1 MMYKIFIVKKV
12 TESYADTIE
21 MFGLSNLISQ
31 ILSQTV
37 NNSENIIIKDKGSY
51 YEVKSKSEISEELI
65 NSLEYFPIFKW
76 VIRDFGETFEEDCF
90 DYPKQREYKKE
101 KQEAIQSVRKEH
113 SSYSHKGI
121 RDQKLNK
128 INNIYENDKRIYPEL
143 DVYSQIITPNNIIS
157 FRKLYKNFYLNKD
170 QFQYLIKYILDYY
183 SDNECNLDKSNLSSF
198 MDKAPALQIYNP
210 TSGKG
215 VNKPKASGASTG
227 GVKLSWVSETMKI
240 SGALSNMLCQLVK
253 VGGRSYDLKIIVP
266 DFKRVKY
273 SQQRKIVQGL
283 KKNIKGNTPIK
294 VDIFNLLLIIKELI
308 INTEE
313 YQDFQAAN
321 VLSGLNSTYQKDLGQ
336 NKAVVNIG
344 KLNTPAFIK
353 FNNEDEAIDWIEI
366 INEQI
371 QIIGSIEE
379 MGDSI
384 QGLINYR
391 TFFTSSHF
399 ESWMKFSFWFAS
411 YVMSRLSQKKYIR
424 TFRVSTLNK
433 IFNNMKIKDLKITEI
448 IENEGFQKVAYA
460 IRKSTVTLQFTPKES
475 RKFEVRY
482 GLAQTLQNKSKTTQ
496 DLAEFIGDF
505 IATYNAETARKAEL
519 SKGFRLPIR
528 DNELN
533 TFYPLLDKCSSK
545 VIGSLLASYG
555 FALEEKEEI
564 NMNNEN
570 DETE

>member
-1 MMYKIFIVKKV
+1 MYKTFTIKKK
-12 TESYADTIE
+12 TGSYADTIE
-21 MFGLSNLISQ
+21 MFGLANFINEILIR
-31 ILSQTV
+31 TDAP
-37 NNSENIIIKDKGSY
+37 SEKISIEDFGAYS
-51 YEVKSKSEISEELI
+51 EVRPKSEITEEMI
-65 NSLEYFPIFKW
+65 NSLEYFPVFKY
-76 VIRDFGETFEEDCF
+76 VVREFGETFDEDYF
-90 DYPKQREYKKE
+90 NYPKQREYKKE
-101 KQEAIQSVRKEH
+101 KQELIQSIRKEY
-113 SSYSHKGI
+113 SSSNQKNI
-121 RDQKLNK
+121 RDQKLKEANDVYNK
-128 INNIYENDKRIYPEL
+128 EKHIYPEL

-157 FRKLYKNFYLNKD
+157 FRKLYNNFYLNKEY
-170 QFQYLIKYILDYY
+170 FGYLIKYILDYY
-183 SDNECNLDKSNLSSF
+183 SGNEYKLSKNNLRSF
-198 MDKAPALQIYNP
+198 VYKAPALQIYNP

-266 DFKRVKY
+266 DFKKVKY

-294 VDIFNLLLIIKELI
+294 VDIFNLLLILKELI
-308 INTEE
+308 TNTEE
-313 YQDFQAAN
+313 YQDFQVNN
-321 VLSGLNSTYQKDLGQ
+321 VLSGLHSTYQKDLGQ

-344 KLNTPAFIK
+344 KLQTPAFIK
-353 FNNEDEAIDWIEI
+353 FNNEDEAINWIEI

-371 QIIGSIEE
+371 QIISSIEE

-391 TFFTSSHF
+391 TFFTSAHF
-399 ESWMKFSFWFAS
+399 ESWMKFSFWFSA

-433 IFNNMKIKDLKITEI
+433 FFMNMKTTDFKISEI
-448 IENEGFQKVAYA
+448 IENDGFQKVAYA
-460 IRKSTVTLQFTPKES
+460 IRKSTVTLQYTPKES

-482 GLAQTLQNKSKTTQ
+482 GLAQALQNKSKTPQ
-496 DLAEFIGDF
+496 DLAEFIGAF

-519 SKGFRLPIR
+519 SKGFRKPIR

-533 TFYPLLDKCSSK
+533 AFYPLLDKYSSK

-555 FALEEKEEI
+555 FALEEKEE
-564 NMNNEN
+564 MPESNEN
-570 DETE
+570 E